1 MPSKNVLS
9 PTVILVLVLL
19 ILGVPAAFC
28 QLNSNTASVALNTK
42 LDESLTVTATPFTV
56 GTAPV
61 RQTTTGTSPVVITT
75 TWILSCSRTRVML
88 VSYFSSATKALSN
101 EDTTPADILAS
112 EVLGEMTTGT
122 PTTLKAPLGAP
133 GVGLTLFTQG
143 LSGANRTANW
153 ADNLTLELNPA
164 SEPQPPVGTYSE
176 TSYIQA
182 QAL

>member
-9 PTVILVLVLL
+9 PTLTLVLVLL

-56 GTAPV
+56 GIPPVPQTA
-61 RQTTTGTSPVVITT
+61 TGTSPVVITT
-75 TWILSCSRTRVML
+75 TWILSGGRTRVTL
-88 VSYFSSATKALSN
+88 VGYFSGATKALSN

-112 EVLGEMTTGT
+112 EVLGQMTTGT
-122 PTTLKAPLGAP
+122 PTTLKAPQGAP

-143 LSGANRTANW
+143 ISGANRTASR
-153 ADNLTLELNPA
+153 ADNLTLELDLA
-164 SEPQPPVGTYSE
+164 SEPQPPVGTYSG
-176 TSYIQA
+176 TLYIQV